1 MQDSFKFALY
11 VLRIIMKLALV
22 NRKIVNWRYKMRKI
36 TAILMAGILSLAL
49 TVSAGT
55 LPATQVSQILEHQ
68 SSLELTN
75 SQINKLTIIE
85 NTAREKMTYARMQ
98 ADIRLQEIE
107 KFTSNWTNMNG
118 TAVRGLIKEYYDIL
132 SQYKTA
138 ELNAIV
144 QARAIHEY
152 EQLSKFQQLE
162 SIESLM
168 INMERELALR

>member
-1 MQDSFKFALY
+1 
-11 VLRIIMKLALV
+11 MKKV
-22 NRKIVNWRYKMRKI
+22 
-36 TAILMAGILSLAL
+36 TAILMAGFLSMALAA
-49 TVSAGT
+49 SAGN
-55 LPATQVSQILEHQ
+55 LPETQVSQILEHR

-75 SQINKLTIIE
+75 SQVKKLKIIE
-85 NTAREKMTYARMQ
+85 DTAREKMTYARMQ

-118 TAVRGLIKEYYDIL
+118 TAVRGLIKEYYGFL
-132 SQYKTA
+132 TQYKIA

-144 QARAIHEY
+144 QARGILEY

-168 INMERELALR
+168 LDMERELALR

>member
-1 MQDSFKFALY
+1 
-11 VLRIIMKLALV
+11 MKLALV
-22 NRKIVNWRYKMRKI
+22 NRKIVNWRYKMRKV

-49 TVSAGT
+49 AASAGN
-55 LPATQVSQILEHQ
+55 LPSTQVSQILEHR
-68 SSLELTN
+68 SSLELTD
-75 SQINKLTIIE
+75 SQIKKLKIIE
-85 NTAREKMTYARMQ
+85 DTAREKMTYARMQ

-132 SQYKTA
+132 TQYKTA

-144 QARAIHEY
+144 QARAILEY